1 MATALYELLQQPLS
15 GLLRLLPPDTP
26 LLCLQGAAL
35 VGLLAAVLLVCRRH
49 GLPLRQ
55 RSLALGLAVGSA
67 GYVIGAMVSNYGE
80 SEVRPTLVIDFLYL
94 GAYLGGWRGGL
105 LSFAMV
111 ELARWQ
117 YGGIMHLGAAL
128 ADGSIHVL
136 CGWVLRLLIDPR
148 ALLHLQAHTV
158 LWVWAGRLLSTA
170 LGAWVGMVLS
180 DTPFET
186 LVLLWQGRAA
196 VLPISLL
203 VIYCTLLL
211 LATDAQIDAQQ
222 AREHAL
228 LRRDPV
234 SGLAN
239 RRALS
244 ECVQAHWRLEPS
256 RAACLVVV
264 ELGNLSD
271 FLSRHGH
278 ERAWQLWKSGGL
290 EQGGALLR
298 EVLAALRDYRPTPF
312 QYSDFSLA
320 LFLEGVALAE
330 LEDRGELE
338 AALRRCEVG
347 LSRAWPG
354 YRAAVRCAVVDL
366 APAHEAP
373 APHLPYREITLALN
387 SLPRGV
393 AYFNSLMRQDQA
405 LDAFIESQIN
415 RWADPRTVPIWLQP
429 KLHLANGQVGGA
441 EALLRLNEP
450 EGRSVSPM
458 RVITVARRCG
468 RLAEVE
474 WATVAATAH
483 LLQGLANRL
492 PGVSM
497 AVNVSAES
505 LRIPGFAQQVQALL
519 AQCRVP
525 SALLRL
531 ELVEWSDL
539 VDDPLVQANLA
550 QLTALGVPLS
560 IDDFG
565 TGYSNLLLLTRFSF
579 SEVKIDRSLVISLG
593 ELKSLVVVQ
602 HIVELAHRCGATVVA
617 EGVETT
623 AMATQVRDL
632 GVDMGQGYL
641 FSRALPPEEF
651 LAYCRRP
658 RLVLPV

>member
-1 MATALYELLQQPLS
+1 MATAPYELLQLS
-15 GLLRLLPPDTP
+15 LSDVLSLLPPDLP
-26 LLCLQGAAL
+26 LLCLQCAAL

-49 GLPLRQ
+49 GLQIRQ
-55 RSLALGLAVGSA
+55 RSLALGLAVGGA
-67 GYVIGAMVSNYGE
+67 GYVIGALVANYGE
-80 SEVRPTLVIDFLYL
+80 SAVRPTLVIDFLYL

-105 LSFAMV
+105 LSFALV

-136 CGWVLRLLIDPR
+136 SGWVLRLLIDPR
-148 ALLHLQAHTV
+148 ALPNLNAGTV
-158 LWVWAGRLLSTA
+158 LGVWGGRLLSTG
-170 LGAWVGMVLS
+170 LGAWVGTALS
-180 DTPFET
+180 DTPWET
-186 LVLLWQGRAA
+186 LVQLLQARATM
-196 VLPISLL
+196 LPLSLL

-234 SGLAN
+234 SGLPN

-244 ECVQAHWRLEPS
+244 ECVQAHWRHEPTP
-256 RAACLVVV
+256 AACLVVLD
-264 ELGNLSD
+264 LGNLSD

-278 ERAWQLWKSGGL
+278 EQAWRLWQSGGL

-298 EVLAALRDYRPTPF
+298 EVLAVLRAYRPTPF

-330 LEDRGELE
+330 LEERGELE
-338 AALRRCEVG
+338 SALRRYEVA

-393 AYFNSLMRQDQA
+393 AYFNGLMRQDRA

-415 RWADPRTVPIWLQP
+415 QWADPRMVPIWLQP
-429 KLHLANGQVGGA
+429 KLHLASAQVGGG
-441 EALLRLNEP
+441 EALLRLSDP
-450 EGRSVSPM
+450 EGRPVSPM
-458 RVITVARRCG
+458 RVISVARRDG
-468 RLAEVE
+468 RLADLE
-474 WATVAATAH
+474 WATVAATVL
-483 LLQGLANRL
+483 LLQGQASRL
-492 PGVSM
+492 PGVSL

-505 LRIPGFAQQVQALL
+505 LRMSGFAQQVQALL

-525 SALLRL
+525 PALLRL

-539 VDDPLVQANLA
+539 VYDPLVQANLA
-550 QLTALGVPLS
+550 QLTTLGVPLS

-579 SEVKIDRSLVISLG
+579 SEVKIDRSLVQSLG
-593 ELKSLVVVQ
+593 EIKSLVVVQ
-602 HIVELAHRCGATVVA
+602 HLVELAHRCGATVVA
-617 EGVETT
+617 EGVETP
-623 AMATQVRDL
+623 AMAAQVRDL

-641 FSRALPPEEF
+641 FSRALPPEAF
-651 LAYCRRP
+651 VAYCCRP
-658 RLVLPV
+658 RLVVPV

>member
-1 MATALYELLQQPLS
+1 M
-15 GLLRLLPPDTP
+15 
-26 LLCLQGAAL
+26 
-35 VGLLAAVLLVCRRH
+35 
-49 GLPLRQ
+49 
-55 RSLALGLAVGSA
+55 
-67 GYVIGAMVSNYGE
+67 
-80 SEVRPTLVIDFLYL
+80 
-94 GAYLGGWRGGL
+94 
-105 LSFAMV
+105 
-111 ELARWQ
+111 
-117 YGGIMHLGAAL
+117 
-128 ADGSIHVL
+128 
-136 CGWVLRLLIDPR
+136 
-148 ALLHLQAHTV
+148 
-158 LWVWAGRLLSTA
+158 
-170 LGAWVGMVLS
+170 
-180 DTPFET
+180 
-186 LVLLWQGRAA
+186 
-196 VLPISLL
+196 
-203 VIYCTLLL
+203 
-211 LATDAQIDAQQ
+211 
-222 AREHAL
+222 
-228 LRRDPV
+228 
-234 SGLAN
+234 
-239 RRALS
+239 
-244 ECVQAHWRLEPS
+244 
-256 RAACLVVV
+256 
-264 ELGNLSD
+264 
-271 FLSRHGH
+271 
-278 ERAWQLWKSGGL
+278 
-290 EQGGALLR
+290 
-298 EVLAALRDYRPTPF
+298 
-312 QYSDFSLA
+312 
-320 LFLEGVALAE
+320 
-330 LEDRGELE
+330 
-338 AALRRCEVG
+338 
-347 LSRAWPG
+347 
-354 YRAAVRCAVVDL
+354 
-366 APAHEAP
+366 
-373 APHLPYREITLALN
+373 
-387 SLPRGV
+387 
-393 AYFNSLMRQDQA
+393 
-405 LDAFIESQIN
+405 
-415 RWADPRTVPIWLQP
+415 
-429 KLHLANGQVGGA
+429 
-441 EALLRLNEP
+441 RLNEP